1 MPVISDAVKKEY
13 EKLQDAQISYISYK
27 THL

>member
-13 EKLQDAQISYISYK
+13 EKLQDAQISYICYK
-27 THL
+27 IHL